1 MARFFIDRPVFAG
14 VLSILIGLIG
24 SIAYFALP
32 LAQYPNVAP
41 PTISVSAS
49 YSGANAR
56 AVADSV
62 ATIIE
67 DQVNGVEGMLY
78 MESSSSNDGR
88 MNLSVTFETG
98 TNLDDALV
106 LVQNRVSLATAKLP
120 EKVKKVGVTVR
131 KRSPTVLMMINFIS
145 PSKTFDQVYLSN
157 FVSLRV
163 RDAISRVEGVGDI
176 SIWGEKAYSMRVW
189 LDPQKIAVMGSSAGG
204 HLAGMVSTYLSPI
217 EGEGADE
224 IDREDFLPDATILCY
239 PVCHMPDETKVAHV
253 GSFDNLC
260 GGKIPYAAVSND
272 LNVTDETP
280 PAFIWHTSDD
290 AGVNVINSYLYA
302 AALRRHGIPH
312 EVHVFPHG
320 AHGLGLAQSEPHV
333 AQWAG
338 LMKNWLVF
346 MGWLN

>member
-1 MARFFIDRPVFAG
+1 MARFFIDRPVFAS
-14 VLSILIGLIG
+14 VLSILIVLIG

-41 PTISVSAS
+41 PTINVSAS

-131 KRSPTVLMMINFIS
+131 KRSPT
-145 PSKTFDQVYLSN
+145 
-157 FVSLRV
+157 
-163 RDAISRVEGVGDI
+163 
-176 SIWGEKAYSMRVW
+176 
-189 LDPQKIAVMGSSAGG
+189 
-204 HLAGMVSTYLSPI
+204 
-217 EGEGADE
+217 
-224 IDREDFLPDATILCY
+224 
-239 PVCHMPDETKVAHV
+239 
-253 GSFDNLC
+253 
-260 GGKIPYAAVSND
+260 
-272 LNVTDETP
+272 
-280 PAFIWHTSDD
+280 
-290 AGVNVINSYLYA
+290 
-302 AALRRHGIPH
+302 
-312 EVHVFPHG
+312 
-320 AHGLGLAQSEPHV
+320 
-333 AQWAG
+333 
-338 LMKNWLVF
+338 
-346 MGWLN
+346 